1 MWLFGAI
8 ATMGLML
15 SGPPRA
21 NAQQGVTQTL
31 EDTFQLHGY
40 VENQEI
46 IRSEN
51 YVGDYNVASIRNR
64 IDLQPSGHIIDQA
77 HLAHRDGPAPGNGSY
92 R

>member
-1 MWLFGAI
+1 MNADSKHRKRLWLFGMI

-15 SGPPRA
+15 GGPTRA
-21 NAQQGVTQTL
+21 SAQQGVTQTL

-51 YVGDYNVASIRNR
+51 
-64 IDLQPSGHIIDQA
+64 
-77 HLAHRDGPAPGNGSY
+77 
-92 R
+92 